1 MLDLFF
7 ILLDLLVGLRVR
19 LENRHSSLFGVNV
32 GGVDLQIHHGLRA
45 VIRQIIRKKEG
56 LYILVWVLEVRQVQ
70 IALPDRNHL
79 SA

>member
-7 ILLDLLVGLRVR
+7 IFLNFLVGLRV
-19 LENRHSSLFGVNV
+19 LVENRRSSFFGVDV

-45 VIRQIIRKKEG
+45 VIRQIIRQIEG
-56 LYILVWVLEVRQVQ
+56 LYVLAWILEVRQVQ
-70 IALPDRNHL
+70 IALPDRNQL